1 MGAPGVSTSSTNLPL
16 PLPATRL
23 LCYNDAK
30 YLILLCN
37 ARHRAPKEEPSLV
50 KIRLRRVGAT
60 KRPMYR
66 IVAAESRGP
75 RDGRFIE
82 TLGHYNPITK
92 PATFVVDEAKIQRWI
107 SNGAQPTETVARLL
121 HQSTEVKLPQKSL
134 SRLAQRGV
142 LHKAAVAAAA
152 AAPAPAA
159 APAAETPA
167 AEAEAPA
174 AETEVAPAAEA
185 EAAPVAE
192 APAAEAEAAPAAEAE
207 APPAEAEAAPAAEAE
222 APAAE
227 AEAPAAEAEAA
238 PVAEAEAPAAEAE
251 APAAEAE
258 AAPVAEAEAPAA
270 EAEK

>member
-1 MGAPGVSTSSTNLPL
+1 MSTSPTNLPL

-23 LCYNDAK
+23 LCYNDSK

-75 RDGRFIE
+75 RDGRFLE

-92 PATFVVDEAKIQRWI
+92 PVTFVVDEAKIQRWI

-121 HQSTEVKLPQKSL
+121 YQSTEVKLPQKSL
-134 SRLAQRGV
+134 TRLAQRGV
-142 LHKAAVAAAA
+142 PHKAAVAA

-167 AEAEAPA
+167 AEAEAAPVA
-174 AETEVAPAAEA
+174 VAVAPAAEA

-192 APAAEAEAAPAAEAE
+192 AEARPCRSRSAPV
-207 APPAEAEAAPAAEAE
+207 
-222 APAAE
+222 AE

-258 AAPVAEAEAPAA
+258 APAAEAEAPAAEAEAPAA

>member
-1 MGAPGVSTSSTNLPL
+1 MIGAPGVFPSFINLPL

-23 LCYNDAK
+23 LCYNDSK

-75 RDGRFIE
+75 RDGRFLE

-92 PATFVVDEAKIQRWI
+92 PATLVVDEAKIQRWI

-121 HQSTEVKLPQKSL
+121 YQSTEVKLPQKSL
-134 SRLAQRGV
+134 TRLAQRGV
-142 LHKAAVAAAA
+142 PHKAAVAA

-167 AEAEAPA
+167 AEAVAAPVAEAEAPA
-174 AETEVAPAAEA
+174 EAEA

-192 APAAEAEAAPAAEAE
+192 AEAPVAEAE
-207 APPAEAEAAPAAEAE
+207 APEAAEAEAPAAEAE

-227 AEAPAAEAEAA
+227 AEAPAAEAEAPA
-238 PVAEAEAPAAEAE
+238 AEAEAPAAEAE

-258 AAPVAEAEAPAA
+258 APAA

>member
-1 MGAPGVSTSSTNLPL
+1 MSTSPTNLPL

-23 LCYNDAK
+23 LCYNDSK

-75 RDGRFIE
+75 RDGRFLE

-92 PATFVVDEAKIQRWI
+92 PVTFVVDEAKIQRWI

-121 HQSTEVKLPQKSL
+121 YQSTEVKLPQKSL
-134 SRLAQRGV
+134 TRLAQRGV

-152 AAPAPAA
+152 PAPAPAA

-167 AEAEAPA
+167 A
-174 AETEVAPAAEA
+174 VA
-185 EAAPVAE
+185 EAAPVAV
-192 APAAEAEAAPAAEAE
+192 AEARSRSRSARCRSRS
-207 APPAEAEAAPAAEAE
+207 APAAEAE

-227 AEAPAAEAEAA
+227 AEAPAAEAEAPRRSRSRSRSA
-238 PVAEAEAPAAEAE
+238 R
-251 APAAEAE
+251 
-258 AAPVAEAEAPAA
+258 
-270 EAEK
+270 

>member
-1 MGAPGVSTSSTNLPL
+1 MGAPGVSTSPTNLPL

-23 LCYNDAK
+23 LCYNDSK

-75 RDGRFIE
+75 RDGRFLE

-92 PATFVVDEAKIQRWI
+92 PVTFVVDEAKIQRWI

-121 HQSTEVKLPQKSL
+121 YQSTEVKLPQKSL
-134 SRLAQRGV
+134 TRLAQRGV

-152 AAPAPAA
+152 PAPAPAA

-167 AEAEAPA
+167 AVAEAAPVAVAAPVAEAEAPA
-174 AETEVAPAAEA
+174 A
-185 EAAPVAE
+185 VAE
-192 APAAEAEAAPAAEAE
+192 APAAEAEAPAAEAE
-207 APPAEAEAAPAAEAE
+207 APAAEAE

-251 APAAEAE
+251 A
-258 AAPVAEAEAPAA
+258 APVAEAESAPPP
-270 EAEK
+270 KPKRPPPKPKSSPP

>member
-1 MGAPGVSTSSTNLPL
+1 MFPSPTNLPL

-23 LCYNDAK
+23 LCYNDSK

-75 RDGRFIE
+75 RDGRFLE

-92 PATFVVDEAKIQRWI
+92 PVTFVVDEAKIQRWI

-121 HQSTEVKLPQKSL
+121 YQSTEVKLPQKSL
-134 SRLAQRGV
+134 TRLAQRGV
-142 LHKAAVAAAA
+142 PHKAAVAAAA
-152 AAPAPAA
+152 PARP

-167 AEAEAPA
+167 AEAEA
-174 AETEVAPAAEA
+174 
-185 EAAPVAE
+185 APV
-192 APAAEAEAAPAAEAE
+192 PKPKR
-207 APPAEAEAAPAAEAE
+207 PPPK
-222 APAAE
+222 PKQH
-227 AEAPAAEAEAA
+227 P
-238 PVAEAEAPAAEAE
+238 
-251 APAAEAE
+251 
-258 AAPVAEAEAPAA
+258 
-270 EAEK
+270 

>member
-1 MGAPGVSTSSTNLPL
+1 MFPSFINLPL

-23 LCYNDAK
+23 LCYNDSK

-75 RDGRFIE
+75 RDGRFLE

-92 PATFVVDEAKIQRWI
+92 PATLVVDEAKIQRWI

-121 HQSTEVKLPQKSL
+121 YQSTEVKLPQKSL
-134 SRLAQRGV
+134 TRLAQRGV
-142 LHKAAVAAAA
+142 PHKAAVAA

-167 AEAEAPA
+167 A
-174 AETEVAPAAEA
+174 VA
-185 EAAPVAE
+185 EAAPVAV
-192 APAAEAEAAPAAEAE
+192 AE
-207 APPAEAEAAPAAEAE
+207 APPAEAEAAPVAEAE
-222 APAAE
+222 AP
-227 AEAPAAEAEAA
+227 PAEAEAA

-258 AAPVAEAEAPAA
+258 APAAEAEAPAA
-270 EAEK
+270 EAEAPAEAPAAEAEK

>member
-1 MGAPGVSTSSTNLPL
+1 MFPSFTNLPL

-23 LCYNDAK
+23 LCYNDSK

-37 ARHRAPKEEPSLV
+37 ARHRAPKEELSLV

-75 RDGRFIE
+75 RDGRFLE

-92 PATFVVDEAKIQRWI
+92 PATLVVDEAKIQRWI

-121 HQSTEVKLPQKSL
+121 YQSTEVKLPQKSL
-134 SRLAQRGV
+134 SRLVQRGV
-142 LHKAAVAAAA
+142 HHKAAVAAAA
-152 AAPAPAA
+152 PAPALAA
-159 APAAETPA
+159 APAA
-167 AEAEAPA
+167 
-174 AETEVAPAAEA
+174 VA

-192 APAAEAEAAPAAEAE
+192 AETPVAEAE
-207 APPAEAEAAPAAEAE
+207 APAAEAE

-227 AEAPAAEAEAA
+227 AEAPAAEAEA
-238 PVAEAEAPAAEAE
+238 PAAEAE

-258 AAPVAEAEAPAA
+258 
-270 EAEK
+270 K

>member
-1 MGAPGVSTSSTNLPL
+1 MSTSPTNLPL

-23 LCYNDAK
+23 LCYNDSK

-75 RDGRFIE
+75 RDGRFLE

-92 PATFVVDEAKIQRWI
+92 PVTFVVDEAKIQRWI

-121 HQSTEVKLPQKSL
+121 YQSTEVKLPQKSL
-134 SRLAQRGV
+134 TRLAQRGV
-142 LHKAAVAAAA
+142 PHKAAVAAAA
-152 AAPAPAA
+152 PAPAPAA

-167 AEAEAPA
+167 AEAEA
-174 AETEVAPAAEA
+174 
-185 EAAPVAE
+185 APVAV
-192 APAAEAEAAPAAEAE
+192 AV
-207 APPAEAEAAPAAEAE
+207 
-222 APAAE
+222 
-227 AEAPAAEAEAA
+227 APAAEAEAA

-270 EAEK
+270 EAEAAPVAEAEAPAAEAEAPAAEAEAPAAEAEK

>member
-1 MGAPGVSTSSTNLPL
+1 MSTSPTNLPL

-23 LCYNDAK
+23 LCYNDSK

-75 RDGRFIE
+75 RDGRFLE

-92 PATFVVDEAKIQRWI
+92 PVTFVVDEAKIQRWI

-121 HQSTEVKLPQKSL
+121 YQSTEVKLPQKSL
-134 SRLAQRGV
+134 TRLAQRGV
-142 LHKAAVAAAA
+142 PHKAAVAAAA
-152 AAPAPAA
+152 PAP

-174 AETEVAPAAEA
+174 AE
-185 EAAPVAE
+185 AE
-192 APAAEAEAAPAAEAE
+192 APAAEAEAAPV
-207 APPAEAEAAPAAEAE
+207 
-222 APAAE
+222 AE

-258 AAPVAEAEAPAA
+258 AAPVAEAEAPPAEAEAPAAEAEAPAAEAEAPAAEAEAPAA

>member
-16 PLPATRL
+16 PATRL
-23 LCYNDAK
+23 LCYNDSK

-92 PATFVVDEAKIQRWI
+92 PATLVVDEAKIQRWI

-134 SRLAQRGV
+134 SRLAQRGA

-152 AAPAPAA
+152 PAPAPAA

-167 AEAEAPA
+167 AEA
-174 AETEVAPAAEA
+174 V
-185 EAAPVAE
+185 AAPVAEAE
-192 APAAEAEAAPAAEAE
+192 APAAEAE
-207 APPAEAEAAPAAEAE
+207 APAAEAE

-238 PVAEAEAPAAEAE
+238 PVAEAEAPVAEAE

-258 AAPVAEAEAPAA
+258 AEAPAA

>member
-1 MGAPGVSTSSTNLPL
+1 MFPSFTNLPL

-23 LCYNDAK
+23 LCYNGSK

-37 ARHRAPKEEPSLV
+37 ARHRAPKEETSLV

-92 PATFVVDEAKIQRWI
+92 PATLVVDEAKIQRWI

-134 SRLAQRGV
+134 SRLAQRGS
-142 LHKAAVAAAA
+142 LHKAAGAA
-152 AAPAPAA
+152 AAPTPALTPAAASTPALTPAA
-159 APAAETPA
+159 APASRS
-167 AEAEAPA
+167 
-174 AETEVAPAAEA
+174 
-185 EAAPVAE
+185 
-192 APAAEAEAAPAAEAE
+192 
-207 APPAEAEAAPAAEAE
+207 
-222 APAAE
+222 
-227 AEAPAAEAEAA
+227 
-238 PVAEAEAPAAEAE
+238 
-251 APAAEAE
+251 
-258 AAPVAEAEAPAA
+258 
-270 EAEK
+270 

>member
-1 MGAPGVSTSSTNLPL
+1 MGAPGVFPSSTNLPL

-75 RDGRFIE
+75 RDGRFLE

-92 PATFVVDEAKIQRWI
+92 PVTFVVDEAKIQRWI

-121 HQSTEVKLPQKSL
+121 YQSTEVKLPQKSL
-134 SRLAQRGV
+134 TRLAQRGV
-142 LHKAAVAAAA
+142 PHKAAVAAAA
-152 AAPAPAA
+152 PAPAPAA

-167 AEAEAPA
+167 AVAEAAPVA
-174 AETEVAPAAEA
+174 VAVAPAAEA
-185 EAAPVAE
+185 EAPAAVAE
-192 APAAEAEAAPAAEAE
+192 
-207 APPAEAEAAPAAEAE
+207 APAAEAE

-227 AEAPAAEAEAA
+227 AEAPAAEAEA
-238 PVAEAEAPAAEAE
+238 PAAEAE

-258 AAPVAEAEAPAA
+258 
-270 EAEK
+270 K